1 MPRFGYLPK
10 ATNEQQKRNCLSMFL
25 DLSGSLVVFHPGA
38 GSPDFLSGTFCH
50 ALCLSLA
57 LNKYGTKNFHT
68 NIGFCVCLDLSPGLV
83 LSHPGAGSPDALSKA
98 LYHIFSWPFSIS
110 SNSY

>member
-10 ATNEQQKRNCLSMFL
+10 ATNEQQKRSCLSMFL

-38 GSPDFLSGTFCH
+38 GSPDSLSGTFCH
-50 ALCLSLA
+50 AFCLSLA
-57 LNKYGTKNFHT
+57 LNKYGAKNYQT
-68 NIGFCVCLDLSPGLV
+68 NKGFCVCLDLSPGLV
-83 LSHPGAGSPDALSKA
+83 LSHPGAGFPDALSKA
-98 LYHIFSWPFSIS
+98 LYHILSWPFSIS